1 MAQEGCELGGGL
13 QRLALAVEPELSGG
27 VELEQS
33 GAELALKHLGDGLHR
48 EEPAGLFGSG
58 PGVLRGES
66 APGDQAMQM
75 GMVHE
80 VLAPGM
86 EDGRDAQLSSEPL
99 VAELEQGRAGTVQ
112 EEAVNLR
119 WVLQSQRSQRRRQSE
134 HPVKVAYRQERAT
147 LAL

>member
-1 MAQEGCELGGGL
+1 M
-13 QRLALAVEPELSGG
+13 EPELSGG